1 MNIRDKYKELTGE
14 FATHYQGISD
24 EFTEDYK
31 KWLEQQVEKLFTIPV
46 GISVCSCSNPEPIEY
61 PCHPSKQYCKNCEK
75 EITN

>member
-31 KWLEQQVEKLFTIPV
+31 KWLEQQVEKLFAGNPP
-46 GISVCSCSNPEPIEY
+46 SNY
-61 PCHPSKQYCKNCEK
+61 L
-75 EITN
+75 